1 MRIMDAATLRD
12 YATDAIR
19 WWEPKRIVYNVA
31 LIAVVGACFLVR
43 LPVSKQTL
51 TPDTLL
57 FLFALAVLANV
68 AYCAA
73 YVVDVFVQMSGF
85 REQWRAYRWML
96 FFIGMSFAAILA
108 RFWAL
113 GVFYHGSH

>member
-1 MRIMDAATLRD
+1 MDATTLRD

-19 WWEPKRIVYNVA
+19 WWEPKRVAYNVA

-43 LPVSKQTL
+43 LPVSKQ
-51 TPDTLL
+51 
-57 FLFALAVLANV
+57 
-68 AYCAA
+68 
-73 YVVDVFVQMSGF
+73 QMSGF

>member
-1 MRIMDAATLRD
+1 MDATTLRD

-19 WWEPKRIVYNVA
+19 WWEPKRIAYNVA

-51 TPDTLL
+51 TPDALL
-57 FLFALAVLANV
+57 FLFELAVLANV

-85 REQWRAYRWML
+85 REQWWAYRWML
-96 FFIGMSFAAILA
+96 FLIGMSFAAILA

-113 GVFYHGSH
+113 GMFHPGLH

>member
-1 MRIMDAATLRD
+1 MDATTLRD

-19 WWEPKRIVYNVA
+19 YWEPKRIGYNLA
-31 LIAVVGACFLVR
+31 LVAVVVACFLFT
-43 LPVSKQTL
+43 LPASRQSL
-51 TPDTLL
+51 TADTLL
-57 FLFALAVLANV
+57 FLFELAVLANV

-85 REQWRAYRWML
+85 REQWRSYRWTL
-96 FFIGMSFAAILA
+96 FFIGMAFAAILA

-113 GVFYHGSH
+113 SMFHPESH

>member
-1 MRIMDAATLRD
+1 MSSVTPLLGTAKIQLP
-12 YATDAIR
+12 
-19 WWEPKRIVYNVA
+19 PKI
-31 LIAVVGACFLVR
+31 
-43 LPVSKQTL
+43 KE
-51 TPDTLL
+51 
-57 FLFALAVLANV
+57 LAVLANV

-113 GVFYHGSH
+113 GMFYPGSH

>member
-1 MRIMDAATLRD
+1 MDATTLRD
-12 YATDAIR
+12 SGTDAIR
-19 WWEPKRIVYNVA
+19 YWEPKRLGYNLALVA
-31 LIAVVGACFLVR
+31 LVGACCLVT
-43 LPVSKQTL
+43 LPASRQTL
-51 TPDTLL
+51 TADTLL
-57 FLFALAVLANV
+57 FLVALAVLANV

-85 REQWRAYRWML
+85 REQWWAYRWML

-113 GVFYHGSH
+113 GLFYHGSH

>member
-1 MRIMDAATLRD
+1 MDATTLRD

-19 WWEPKRIVYNVA
+19 WWEPKRIAYNVA
-31 LIAVVGACFLVR
+31 LVAVVGACFLVT
-43 LPVSKQTL
+43 LPASRQTL
-51 TPDTLL
+51 TTDTLL
-57 FLFALAVLANV
+57 FLVALAVLANI

-85 REQWRAYRWML
+85 REQWRAYRWIL
-96 FFIGMSFAAILA
+96 FLIGMSFAAILA

-113 GVFYHGSH
+113 GMFHPGSH

>member
-1 MRIMDAATLRD
+1 MDATTLRD

-19 WWEPKRIVYNVA
+19 WWEPKRIVYNA
-31 LIAVVGACFLVR
+31 GLIAVVGACFLVR

-51 TPDTLL
+51 SPDTLL

-85 REQWRAYRWML
+85 REQWGLSLDVIFYWHVICGH
-96 FFIGMSFAAILA
+96 FSEILGL
-108 RFWAL
+108 RHVLPRIAL
-113 GVFYHGSH
+113 STL